1 MSGDRENVPAR
12 RMSARLQGSAAG
24 SPESSRPS
32 TDRPGLF
39 SLPSDAETRC
49 FLSGRHPSGK
59 TYSGA
64 KPYVWRAKKGEM
76 RWWSSADGID
86 GATWHSD
93 KQRARRVRSRRD
105 HLSISLSF

>member
-49 FLSGRHPSGK
+49 FLSGRHPSGEDILRSQALRLASEK
-59 TYSGA
+59 GRDEM
-64 KPYVWRAKKGEM
+64 VVFGRWHRWRNVA
-76 RWWSSADGID
+76 
-86 GATWHSD
+86 
-93 KQRARRVRSRRD
+93 Q
-105 HLSISLSF
+105 